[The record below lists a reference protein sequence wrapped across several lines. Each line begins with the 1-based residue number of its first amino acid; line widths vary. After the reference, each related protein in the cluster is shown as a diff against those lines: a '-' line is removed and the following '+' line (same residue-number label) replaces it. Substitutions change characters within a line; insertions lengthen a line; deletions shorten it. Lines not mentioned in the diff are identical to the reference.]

1 MPFQNDIVL
10 WFFFLEKRNEFR
22 STPKIDYDK

>member
-10 WFFFLEKRNEFR
+10 WFFFWKKEMNLGVPQK
-22 STPKIDYDK
+22 